1 MFDLSDF
8 GGYMLIAA
16 LSYLLPRPDIS
27 RLGRARRPMMVD
39 SAGQDQ
45 QPQGGVDE
53 KPANPDQKSFTGL

>member
-8 GGYMLIAA
+8 GGYMLVAA

-27 RLGRARRPMMVD
+27 RLGRGVTPAKVD

-53 KPANPDQKSFTGL
+53 KPANPNQKSFTGL